1 MSNYMKRVLI
11 TMAFSLLGLFSCRG
25 QNNLTVN
32 EFEAMFARD
41 STAQLLDVRTPEEFA
56 EGHIGGAMNIDWK
69 ADGFAEKAQ
78 AQLATERPVMVYCR
92 SGRRSAE
99 ALALEFASR
108 SAEASA
114 VLEELGF
121 KTFNLLDGIKAWIE
135 AGKQVTL

>member
-99 ALALEFASR
+99 A
-108 SAEASA
+108 SA

>member
-1 MSNYMKRVLI
+1 
-11 TMAFSLLGLFSCRG
+11 MAFSLFGLFSCKG
-25 QNNLTVN
+25 QNNLTVK
-32 EFEAMFARD
+32 EFESMLAAD

-69 ADGFAEKAQ
+69 AEDFAQKAQ
-78 AQLATERPVMVYCR
+78 EQLAKDRPVMVYCR
-92 SGRRSAE
+92 SGR
-99 ALALEFASR
+99 R

-135 AGKQVTL
+135 AGNVNVKVSTPLSPSSRPTLQ

>member
-1 MSNYMKRVLI
+1 MKRLI
-11 TMAFSLLGLFSCRG
+11 IIMAFSLLGLFSCKG
-25 QNNLTVN
+25 QNNLTVK
-32 EFEAMFARD
+32 EFESMLAAD

-69 ADGFAEKAQ
+69 AEGFAQKAQ
-78 AQLATERPVMVYCR
+78 EQLVKDRPVMVYCR
-92 SGRRSAE
+92 SGR
-99 ALALEFASR
+99 R

-135 AGKQVTL
+135 AGNVNIKVSTPLSPSSRPTLQ

>member
-1 MSNYMKRVLI
+1 
-11 TMAFSLLGLFSCRG
+11 MAFSLLGLFSCRG

-78 AQLATERPVMVYCR
+78 ALLAADSPVMVYCR
-92 SGRRSAE
+92 SGRRSA
-99 ALALEFASR
+99 AAASALEK
-108 SAEASA
+108 
-114 VLEELGF
+114 LGF
-121 KTFNLLDGIKAWIE
+121 KTYNLKGGIVAWTD
-135 AGKQVTL
+135 AGKRVTKPVVDQ